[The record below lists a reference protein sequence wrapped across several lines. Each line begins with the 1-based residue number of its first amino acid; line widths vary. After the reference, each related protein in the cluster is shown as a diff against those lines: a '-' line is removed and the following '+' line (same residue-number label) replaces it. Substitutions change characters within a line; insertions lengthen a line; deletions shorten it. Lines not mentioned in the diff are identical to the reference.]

1 MSSTGVPLINRELSW
16 LAFNER
22 VLQEAADPSVP
33 LLERLRFLGIYS
45 NNRDEFF
52 RVRVA
57 TVRRLSRFNRRLDVL
72 QYEEPNELLSKIQ
85 GVILRHQDRFD
96 KIYATLIKSLAKHRI
111 YIVDE
116 NHLTPEQGR
125 FVRKYFKSEV
135 QPHLFPVMLDN
146 APQFPYLKDKSIY
159 LVVRMVKETGDKK
172 VRFALIEIPEK
183 TLSRFIIL
191 PSGGDQKHIILLDD
205 IIRYNMD
212 DIFSVFDYDTIE
224 SHVIK
229 ITRDAELD
237 LDNDLSKSYV
247 EKLSKSLKKR
257 KRGLPV
263 RLAYDGGIGKETLEM
278 LISRM
283 KFRKTDNL
291 IPGGRTHNFK
301 DFIKFPAIGSPRLR
315 YRKAEPLEHPL
326 LRNRQSLFPV
336 IRERDVMLFFPFQSY
351 HYILDLLREASIDPK
366 VDSIKITLYRLAS
379 NSIVA
384 NALINAIKNGK
395 QVTVVLELQA
405 RFDEEAN
412 IYWANKLQEEGANVI
427 FGVPGLKVHSKLFL
441 ITRKEHGETVSYVHI
456 GTGNFNEETAKIY
469 SDISLLTSD
478 SRITEEVVKLFNF
491 YSNNYKIGHYKHLL
505 VAPWDMRKRYIHLIN
520 KEIANA
526 REGKEAYILVK
537 LNSLVDEEMIAK
549 LYQAGAEGV
558 KIKMII
564 RGICSLVPGLKDF
577 SENIEVISIVDRYL
591 EHSRIFIF
599 CNGGEEKY
607 YIASSDLMSRNLD
620 HRSEVATPIYD
631 SRLQKD
637 LRDFMMLQFRDNM
650 KARVVDQKQENR
662 YKKPPSRNR
671 YRSQEDFYR
680 YLQKK
685 LKS

>member
-125 FVRKYFKSEV
+125 FVRKYFKAEV

-146 APQFPYLKDKSIY
+146 TPQFPYLKDKSIY
-159 LVVRMVKETGDKK
+159 LVVRMVKGTSDKK

-183 TLSRFIIL
+183 TLSRFVIL

-315 YRKAEPLEHPL
+315 YRKVEPLEHPL
-326 LRNRQSLFPV
+326 LRNKQSLFPV

-384 NALINAIKNGK
+384 NALINALKNGK

-441 ITRKEHGETVSYVHI
+441 ITRKEQGETVSYVHI

-478 SRITEEVVKLFNF
+478 NRITEEVVKLFNF

-526 REGKEAYILVK
+526 REGKEAYILIK

-631 SRLQKD
+631 PRLQKD

-650 KARVVDQKQENR
+650 KARIIDQKQENR
-662 YKKPPSRNR
+662 YKMPPIRNK